1 MTATEALL
9 RKALVTSGL
18 DTAGWST
25 VQAGLRDRA
34 FFMAEVERARVL
46 AAARSEAAAILT
58 SGKSLSEARRDLREA
73 LRADGYVPAAEDK
86 GTIKD
91 LFTRQRLDVML
102 KTNVAQARG
111 YADYL
116 AATSTGAL
124 MAFPAYEFIRVYQ
137 RKVPRAD
144 WRVRWDSA
152 ARAVGWQGV
161 ARGTPRMVALK
172 TSPIWARLSR
182 FDNPFPP
189 FDFGSG
195 MGLDDVDAADCREL
209 GLGDQAKA
217 QKPPRVDFNGSLQA
231 EVPVAPDS
239 PEAERLR
246 SAFGDQVVFDGNV
259 ARWRGNLI
267 RDVVGGNVRNAKL
280 GRGYDGR
287 NLSISHNIFA
297 DHLHK
302 HFGEEER
309 DRRNMP
315 LSVGDFELIPAMWRK
330 PDNVVKERNRDHL
343 AFDTLDGG
351 ILNLI
356 VDPVKG
362 IVGFWKEKNPRAGD
376 LMVSRLRAT
385 PAQRNPKGA

>member
-58 SGKSLSEARRDLREA
+58 SGKSMSEARRDLREA
-73 LRADGYVPAAEDK
+73 LRADGYQPSDDER

-91 LFTRQRLDVML
+91 LYTKQRLDVML

-124 MAFPAYEFIRVYQ
+124 AAFPAYEFIRVQQ
-137 RKVPRAD
+137 RKAPRGD
-144 WRVRWDSA
+144 WAERWLSA

-161 ARGTPRMVALK
+161 ARGTSRMVALK
-172 TSPIWARLSR
+172 TSPVWAKLSR
-182 FDNPFPP
+182 FGNPFPP

-209 GLGDQAKA
+209 GLGPQARA

-231 EVPVAPDS
+231 EVPVAPGS

-246 SAFGDQVVFDGNV
+246 AAFGDQVRFDGNV

-267 RDVVGGNVRNAKL
+267 RDVLGGELDSADIGTGYNGQPLTVSHSALAAALNVRPDIPGAVPPAL
-280 GRGYDGR
+280 
-287 NLSISHNIFA
+287 A
-297 DHLHK
+297 
-302 HFGEEER
+302 
-309 DRRNMP
+309 
-315 LSVGDFELIPAMWRK
+315 DFELLPSIWRTPAK
-330 PDNVVKERNRDHL
+330 VGKTAYNRDL
-343 AFDTLDGG
+343 LTLDTLDGG

-356 VDPVKG
+356 VDPDKG
-362 IVGFWKEKNPRAGD
+362 IVGFWKMITQKR
-376 LMVSRLRAT
+376 
-385 PAQRNPKGA
+385 Q

>member
-9 RKALVTSGL
+9 RKTLVGSSL
-18 DTAGWST
+18 DSSEWSRID
-25 VQAGLRDRA
+25 AGLRDRA

-73 LRADGYVPAAEDK
+73 LRAEGYQPTDDER

-91 LFTRQRLDVML
+91 LYTRQRLDVML

-124 MAFPAYEFIRVYQ
+124 AAFPAYEFIRVQQ
-137 RKVPRAD
+137 RKVPRGD
-144 WRVRWDSA
+144 WALRWDSA

-172 TSPIWARLSR
+172 TSPVWAKLSR
-182 FDNPFPP
+182 FGNPFPP

-209 GLGDQAKA
+209 GLGEQAKA

-246 SAFGDQVVFDGNV
+246 SAFGDQVRFDGNV

-267 RDVVGGNVRNAKL
+267 RDVLGGELDSANVGTGF
-280 GRGYDGR
+280 DGR
-287 NLSISHNIFA
+287 PLSISHDVLA
-297 DHLHK
+297 EAMSRSASSDL
-302 HFGEEER
+302 R
-309 DRRNMP
+309 DTLP
-315 LSVGDFELIPAMWRK
+315 LNVGDFELLPSIWRTPAK
-330 PDNVVKERNRDHL
+330 VTKERSRDHL
-343 AFDTLDGG
+343 TFDTLDGG
-351 ILNLI
+351 VLNLI
-356 VDPVKG
+356 VDPNIGVTQFYKL
-362 IVGFWKEKNPRAGD
+362 IK
-376 LMVSRLRAT
+376 
-385 PAQRNPKGA
+385 Q

>member
-9 RKALVTSGL
+9 RKTLVASGL

-34 FFMAEVERARVL
+34 FFMAEVERVRVL
-46 AAARSEAAAILT
+46 AAARKEAAAILA
-58 SGKSLSEARRDLREA
+58 SGKSMSEARRDLRAA
-73 LRADGYVPAAEDK
+73 LRADGYQPGDDER

-91 LFTRQRLDVML
+91 LYTKQRLDVML

-137 RKVPRAD
+137 RKVPRGD

-152 ARAVGWQGV
+152 AQAVGWQGV
-161 ARGTPRMVALK
+161 ARGTSRMVALK

-195 MGLDDVDAADCREL
+195 MGLDDVDLTECRRL
-209 GLGDQAKA
+209 GLGDEAKA

-231 EVPVAPDS
+231 EVPVADGS

-267 RDVVGGNVRNAKL
+267 RDVL
-280 GRGYDGR
+280 DGE
-287 NLSISHNIFA
+287 LASADIGTGFDGQPLVVSHSALA
-297 DHLHK
+297 DALTA
-302 HFGEEER
+302 R
-309 DRRNMP
+309 PDIPDAVP
-315 LSVGDFELIPAMWRK
+315 LTLGDFELLPSIWRNPAK
-330 PDNVVKERNRDHL
+330 IQKAKYNRDHL
-343 AFDTLDGG
+343 TLDTLDGG
-351 ILNLI
+351 VLNLI
-356 VDPVKG
+356 VDP
-362 IVGFWKEKNPRAGD
+362 D
-376 LMVSRLRAT
+376 LGVTQFYKLL
-385 PAQRNPKGA
+385 KK